1 MLPTDIVFPL
11 ADPANRDSWGSRAY
25 APWVAGDYP
34 SGSVVS
40 FASALWIALSK
51 TDATPGVDGSWIR
64 LLQDI
69 VATSGTL
76 VPVGVWNAAIN
87 SPPLAASGA
96 GLEGYVL
103 RVAVAGATPLG
114 GIVEWRINDL
124 AIFLDGVW
132 RKVPNEI
139 PVISD
144 QLGITIFG
152 QSLIESEDAAEAR
165 ATLGLGPLATAT
177 QVPKAQAAIGNWV
190 WLATLVASDS
200 PSLSDTTNFI
210 ADYDEYEIVF
220 ENILA
225 ATNNVDFQMQVHSGG
240 AFQTADYVAGAG
252 ILDSSYAF
260 ASSTTHIQLSGGGNR
275 VSNAANKG
283 LSGSLRINGVNG
295 GGHKK
300 IWGRAIN
307 SAPGAVNNIQFVGE
321 WTGGVG
327 AITGVRFQMSS
338 GNIAAG
344 KIHIF
349 GRKK

>member
-11 ADPANRDSWGSRAY
+11 ADPANRDSWATRPY

-40 FASALWIALSK
+40 FAGALWIALST
-51 TDATPGVDGSWIR
+51 TDATPGVDGSWLR

-76 VPVGVWNAAIN
+76 FPIGVWNAAIN
-87 SPPLAASGA
+87 SPPLSPSGVA
-96 GLEGYVL
+96 GHVL

-124 AIFLDGVW
+124 AIFLDGLW

-139 PVISD
+139 PVVAD
-144 QLGITIFG
+144 QLDITLFG
-152 QSLIESEDAAEAR
+152 QSLIESEDAADAR
-165 ATLGLGPLATAT
+165 GALGLGPLATAT
-177 QVPKAQAAIGNWV
+177 QVPKAQAALGNWV

-200 PSLSDTTNFI
+200 PSLSDVTHFS
-210 ADYDEYEIVF
+210 ADHDEYEIVF

-225 ATNNVDFQMQVHSGG
+225 ATDDVDFQMQVHSGG
-240 AFQTADYVAGAG
+240 EFQTADYVAGAG
-252 ILDSSYAF
+252 ILGAAYDFESP
-260 ASSTTHIQLSGGGNR
+260 TTHIPISGDGGR

-300 IWGRAIN
+300 IRGGAIN
-307 SAPGAVNNIQFVGE
+307 SAPGAVSNIQFAGE
-321 WTGGVG
+321 WTGGTG
-327 AITGVRFQMSS
+327 AVTGVRFQMSS
-338 GNIAAG
+338 GNIASG

-349 GRKK
+349 GRKQ